1 MADSRLVWNQL
12 TAPDLSAASQAMA
25 RAGAAFS
32 DGMGTGSSILAKYAE
47 GQQAKAD
54 DAILSEIAGLKDE
67 AAFDEFVSGGGLAG
81 RNISQ
86 GMRDHILKMRSNFVN
101 DEGVRARTDGTRA
114 STENTRATMGINLAR
129 EARSAAEWQDGMAR
143 RDAERAAAGDI
154 EAARA
159 FSAQYGDTIGGITQK
174 GSALD
179 NYLAH
184 TVKSESGWDPNAENP
199 LSSATGLGQFTTGT
213 WNQMMKNH
221 PELNL
226 TPDGRT
232 NPEQSMKA
240 LRAFTKDNMSLLG
253 AVGIPITEGNLY
265 AAHFLG
271 AGGARSVLTA
281 NDDQYLENL
290 LPKNVIQANPFLRGM
305 SVGEFRSWSAK
316 KGGQGLGSADVT
328 INTPVQN
335 ARQGLLDTGLFT
347 AADVDRMLAGATQ
360 AGKSRSDE
368 LLAADKA
375 AQEAAQKE
383 AEAQAAMSA
392 LLDPNNL
399 SGGDMARGI
408 LSDPNMSAQERM
420 RVLDTASGLAEA
432 NPGVLSPDPTKD
444 PNSALALSPDG
455 QPDTRV
461 GDIAAGIKQDLNAAL
476 AARPQTQ
483 LVDDIDKFSQE
494 DPAQALES
502 VLGLGSDR
510 ESDTW
515 FRDYDQNDLRNLTRD
530 YAKEFGVDEP
540 TAAAA
545 MRQAFERDP
554 WGRNTIE
561 NRFDK
566 DRVGSII
573 KESLSQDQISGA
585 REDRRRASQLQSRAD
600 SIVQQINLLQTQ
612 ARKGGDRSAI
622 AQEIANLT
630 VELTTIRSEAAQ
642 LFGTP
647 SRN

>member
-1 MADSRLVWNQL
+1 MADPRLVWHQL
-12 TAPDLSAASQAMA
+12 TAPDLSATSQAMS

-32 DGMGTGSSILAKYAE
+32 DGMNTGSSILAKYAE

-54 DAILSEIAGLKDE
+54 DEILGEIAGLKDE
-67 AAFDEFVSGGGLAG
+67 TAFDEFISGGGLAG

-86 GMRDHILKMRSNFVN
+86 GMRDHILGMRSNFVN
-101 DEGVRARTDGTRA
+101 DDGVRARTDGTRA

-129 EARSAAEWQDGMAR
+129 EARSASEWKDGMAR
-143 RDAERAAAGDI
+143 QAAERAAAGNI

-159 FSAQYGDTIGGITQK
+159 FSAQYGDT
-174 GSALD
+174 
-179 NYLAH
+179 
-184 TVKSESGWDPNAENP
+184 
-199 LSSATGLGQFTTGT
+199 
-213 WNQMMKNH
+213 
-221 PELNL
+221 
-226 TPDGRT
+226 
-232 NPEQSMKA
+232 
-240 LRAFTKDNMSLLG
+240 
-253 AVGIPITEGNLY
+253 VGPITETSTMNTRDMLARTLESEAGNQGY
-265 AAHFLG
+265 DGMVDVGSVIRNRAATGRYGQGIEGVIMKPGQFSAWNG
-271 AGGARSVLTA
+271 VTGYAGGKQGKDMSFTPSDEAYRAADTILSG
-281 NDDQYLENL
+281 QY
-290 LPKNVIQANPFLRGM
+290 KDATGGATHYYNPDVSKPAWGSSNFVRRG
-305 SVGEFRSWSAK
+305 SHVF
-316 KGGQGLGSADVT
+316 GSADGLGAIQGNTGPVAGSTPYTVT
-328 INTPVQN
+328 TEHASPVQA

-347 AADVDRMLAGATQ
+347 AAEVDQMLAGATQ
-360 AGKSRSDE
+360 AGKARSDE

-399 SGGDMARGI
+399 SGGDLARGI
-408 LSDPNMSAQERM
+408 LSDPNMSAQDRM
-420 RVLDTASGLAEA
+420 RVLESASKLAEA
-432 NPGVLSPDPTKD
+432 HPGVLSPDPTKD
-444 PNSALALSPDG
+444 PNSALALGPDG

-461 GDIAAGIKQDLNAAL
+461 EDIATGIKQDLGASL

-494 DPAQALES
+494 DPAKALEE
-502 VLGLGSDR
+502 VLGLGSDH

-515 FRDYDQNDLRNLTRD
+515 FRDYDKNDLRNLIRD
-530 YAKEFGVDEP
+530 YSKEFGVDEP

-545 MRQAFERDP
+545 MRQSFERDP
-554 WGRNTIE
+554 WGRNTME

-585 REDRRRASQLQSRAD
+585 REDRRRASQLQTRAD

-612 ARKGGDRSAI
+612 ARKGGDRSVI

-630 VELTTIRSEAAQ
+630 VELASLKAESNQ

-647 SRN
+647 SGK